1 MVFHHS
7 KGKEIN
13 LDFDNKKWTIA
24 MTELA
29 IILRNVENFE
39 IMD

>member
-13 LDFDNKKWTIA
+13 MDFDTTKWTIA

-29 IILRNVENFE
+29 IILRNVGNFE